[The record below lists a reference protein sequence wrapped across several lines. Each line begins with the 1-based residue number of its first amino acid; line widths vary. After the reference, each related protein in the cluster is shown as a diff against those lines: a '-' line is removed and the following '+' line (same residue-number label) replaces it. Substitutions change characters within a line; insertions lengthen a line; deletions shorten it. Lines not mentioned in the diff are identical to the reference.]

1 MKMKSKAIA
10 GAIAIGLTGLLS
22 TPTFAAT
29 NYKFEKVATIKL
41 GGPAGHGDLLSLDPV
56 THRMFV
62 AMHDHGVSVVDTQ
75 TNKLIKYIPDVPN
88 PNGIAIDG
96 HDIYVAAADGAGA
109 GKVNAI
115 IVIDTNTLKEVA
127 RINTK
132 GTSPD
137 WVAANPATHTL
148 YVASDDNNWDE
159 IYDISDPTKPVY
171 KAGINLYPSKPVSG
185 PDVGTLVPDAN
196 TIYQADDADV
206 LKINTTTGEVEKH
219 FDTSVKIG
227 KHGGTKASYFDAKN
241 KRLWFATTNY
251 PNPGVLVLTPDMG
264 LIKTL
269 PESGGVDD
277 AQADPGLGL
286 LYLYSTSSKG
296 FDVYDTN
303 SMTHLTHVSTG
314 EGNTHTGMVDP
325 ATHLVYAFNGGGKG
339 IDPTLLVYKPV
350 KE

>member
-1 MKMKSKAIA
+1 MKMRNNVIR
-10 GAIAIGLTGLLS
+10 GAVAVMLTGLLATS
-22 TPTFAAT
+22 AFAAD
-29 NYKFEKVATIKL
+29 NYKFEKIATIKL
-41 GGPAGHGDLLSLDPV
+41 EGPAGHGDLLSLDPA
-56 THRMFV
+56 THRLFV

-75 TNKLIKYIPDVPN
+75 TNKLIKYIPDIPS
-88 PNGIAIDG
+88 PNGIDVDG
-96 HDIYVAAADGAGA
+96 HYAYVAAAEGAGA

-115 IVIDTNTLKEVA
+115 VVIDTNTLKEVA
-127 RINTK
+127 RVNTK

-137 WVAANPATHTL
+137 WLAINRATHTL

-159 IYDISDPTKPVY
+159 IYDVSNPTKPVY

-185 PDVGTLVPDAN
+185 PDVGTLLPAAN
-196 TIYQADDADV
+196 TIYQADDAYV
-206 LKINTTTGEVEKH
+206 LKINTTTGEVENH

-227 KHGGTKASYFDAKN
+227 KHGGTKASYFDAKS
-241 KRLWFATTNY
+241 KRLWFATTNF
-251 PNPGVLVLTPDMG
+251 PNPGVLVLTPDLR

-277 AQADPGLGL
+277 AQADPELGL

-314 EGNTHTGMVDP
+314 DGNTHTGMVDP

-339 IDPTLLVYKPV
+339 AGPALLVYKPV